1 MMKSQFPNAFD
12 YASELAYEYLKQRQ
26 FTKATDE
33 FKAILSR
40 WPQKAGKE
48 KVLLAIALKWQQY
61 KGSTKIFCSQSLS
74 SKRI

>member
-48 KVLLAIALKWQQY
+48 KVLLAISLKWQQY
-61 KGSTKIFCSQSLS
+61 KGRLKKISYPIMII
-74 SKRI
+74 KKI